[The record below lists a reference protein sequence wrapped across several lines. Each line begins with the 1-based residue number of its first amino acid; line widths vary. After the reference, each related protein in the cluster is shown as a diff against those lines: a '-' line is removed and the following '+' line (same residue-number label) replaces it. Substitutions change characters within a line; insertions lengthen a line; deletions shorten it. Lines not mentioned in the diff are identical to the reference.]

1 MKHNHHDH
9 DHSAHAG
16 LVKDPVCGMTIDP
29 AKAAARQVYKGETI
43 HFCSLHCEKKFL
55 ADPEAYTKPKD
66 SVDAGSAPR
75 SNLAEG
81 HPGAIYTC
89 PMHPEVVQ
97 DHPGDCPKCGMA
109 LEPMV
114 QTEEHTENHEL
125 KDMKRRFWFS
135 AILSLPLFAVSML
148 DMIPGMNI
156 QHRLPAGWFGWLQFA
171 LATPVTLWGGFPL
184 LKKAWRSVKNISPNM
199 FTLIG
204 LGTLSAYFFS
214 VVALVFPGI
223 FPAAFRGHMGQVHGG
238 TGVGGAMDGVTP
250 TVDLY
255 FEAAAVITTLV
266 LLGQVLELVARDA
279 TGGAIRALL
288 GLKAKTAHAVGAHGG
303 DNDIPLEEVYPG
315 MLLRVKPGEKV
326 PVDGIVTEGMS
337 FVDESMLTGESIPLE
352 KKAGERVTGS
362 TLNTT
367 GSFVMRAERVGSET
381 LLAQIV
387 EMVSS
392 AQRSRAPIQRL
403 ADIVSAW
410 FVPAVVAVAAMTFIV
425 WVIFGPEPRYAYA
438 FVNAVAVLIIA
449 CPCALG
455 LATPMSVM
463 VGVGNA
469 ARQGILIKNAEALE
483 TLGKVDTLV
492 VDKTGT
498 LTEGKPSVVAVY
510 AAAPLEANAV
520 LANAAALEKSSE
532 HPLARAIVNEAVD
545 KNLSVPAIS
554 DFMSV
559 TGSGVQAKIAGRK
572 NYLGNEKMMLQHGF
586 DITPARSFIDEHR
599 GRGETVV
606 FLGEENRLVGV
617 IAIADKIK
625 ASTPEAIR
633 LLKED
638 GVQIV
643 MLTGDNAQTAAAI
656 ARELGIDNFHADV
669 KPEDKSAYVAELV
682 NEGRIVAMAGD
693 GVNDAPALARAHV
706 GIAMGGGTDVAMESA
721 GVTLVKGD
729 LTKIADARLLS
740 RRVLGNIR
748 QNLFFAFF
756 YNLLGVPV
764 AAGVLYPFF
773 GLLLSPMLGAAAM
786 SLSSVSVI
794 MNALRLKRQGAGHQA

>member
-1 MKHNHHDH
+1 MKNEHQGHSHHGH
-9 DHSAHAG
+9 DHSAPAG
-16 LVKDPVCGMTIDP
+16 KVKDPVCGMTIDP
-29 AKAAARQVYKGETI
+29 ATAAAKQNYKGETI

-55 ADPEAYTKPKD
+55 ADPQAYVKPKATAAAPIT
-66 SVDAGSAPR
+66 VPAGT
-75 SNLAEG
+75 L
-81 HPGAIYTC
+81 YTC
-89 PMHPEVVQ
+89 PMHPEVIQ

-114 QTEEHTENHEL
+114 PTEEHTENHEL

-135 AILSLPLFAVSML
+135 AIVSFPLFAVSML
-148 DMIPGMNI
+148 DMIPGVNL
-156 QHRLPAGWFGWLQFA
+156 QHRLPAGWFGWLQAA

-223 FPAAFRGHMGQVHGG
+223 FPAAFRGHMGAVE
-238 TGVGGAMDGVTP
+238 
-250 TVDLY
+250 LY

-266 LLGQVLELVARDA
+266 LLGQVLELVARDS
-279 TGGAIRALL
+279 TGGAIKALL
-288 GLKAKTAHAVGAHGG
+288 GLKAKTAHAVGAYGD

-337 FVDESMLTGESIPLE
+337 FVDESMLTGESIPVE

-403 ADIVSAW
+403 ADIVSSW
-410 FVPAVVAVAAMTFIV
+410 FVPAVVAVAAITFAV

-510 AAAPLEANAV
+510 AAAPLEADAV

-532 HPLARAIVNEAVD
+532 HPLARAIVKEAEE
-545 KNLSVPAIS
+545 KNLSAPAIS

-633 LLKED
+633 LLKKE
-638 GVQIV
+638 GVHIV
-643 MLTGDNAQTAAAI
+643 MLTGDNAQTATAI

-669 KPEDKSAYVAELV
+669 KPEDKAAYVAELV
-682 NEGRIVAMAGD
+682 SGGRIVVMAGD

-721 GVTLVKGD
+721 GITLVKGD
-729 LTKIADARLLS
+729 LIKIAAARDLS
-740 RRVLGNIR
+740 RRVMGNIR
-748 QNLFFAFF
+748 QNLFFAFV

-764 AAGVLYPFF
+764 AAGALYPFF
-773 GLLLSPMLGAAAM
+773 GILLSPMLGAAAM

-794 MNALRLKRQGAGHQA
+794 VNALRLKSRGDRP

>member
-1 MKHNHHDH
+1 MKHEHHCDSCEAEGHGHHHH
-9 DHSAHAG
+9 DHSAHAQR
-16 LVKDPVCGMTIDP
+16 VKDPVCGMVIDP
-29 AKAAARQVYKGETI
+29 AKAAAKQVYKGETI
-43 HFCSLHCEKKFL
+43 HFCSLSCEKKFL
-55 ADPEAYTKPKD
+55 ANPESYMTPRAT
-66 SVDAGSAPR
+66 APHGTPVG
-75 SNLAEG
+75 AKTG
-81 HPGAIYTC
+81 DHPGALYTC
-89 PMHPEVVQ
+89 PMHPEIVQ

-114 QTEEHTENHEL
+114 QSEEHVENHEL
-125 KDMKRRFWFS
+125 RDMKRRFWFS
-135 AILSLPLFAVSML
+135 TILSLPLFAVSML

-156 QHRLPAGWFGWLQFA
+156 QHLLPAGWFGWLQFA
-171 LATPVTLWGGFPL
+171 LATPVTLWGGSPL
-184 LKKAWRSVKNISPNM
+184 LAKAWRSVKNISPNM

-204 LGTLSAYFFS
+204 LGTLSAYIFS
-214 VVALVFPGI
+214 VVALIFPGA
-223 FPAAFRGHMGQVHGG
+223 FPSAFRGHMG
-238 TGVGGAMDGVTP
+238 
-250 TVDLY
+250 TVELY

-266 LLGQVLELVARDA
+266 LLGQVLELIARDS

-288 GLKAKTAHAVGAHGG
+288 GLRAKTAHMVGAYGNET
-303 DNDIPLEEVYPG
+303 DVPLEEVYPG
-315 MLLRVKPGEKV
+315 SLLRVKPGEKI
-326 PVDGIVTEGMS
+326 PVDGSVSEGSS
-337 FVDESMLTGESIPLE
+337 FVDESMLTGESIPVE
-352 KKAGERVTGS
+352 KKTSDRVTGG

-367 GSFVMRAERVGSET
+367 GSFVMKAERVGSET

-403 ADIVSAW
+403 ADLVSAW
-410 FVPAVVAVAAMTFIV
+410 FVPAVVAVAAITFAL
-425 WVIFGPEPRYAYA
+425 WVFLGPEPRYAYA

-498 LTEGKPSVVAVY
+498 LTEGKPSVVAVF
-510 AAAPLEANAV
+510 AAPAFDEKTV
-520 LANAAALEKSSE
+520 LAQAASLEKSSE
-532 HPLARAIVNEAVD
+532 HPLAQAIVAAAGVIVPEA
-545 KNLSVPAIS
+545 SE
-554 DFMSV
+554 FHSV
-559 TGSGVQAKIAGRK
+559 TGSGVKAKVGGRK
-572 NYLGNEKMMLQHGF
+572 NFLGNENMMLQNGF
-586 DITPARSFIDEHR
+586 DVTPAQAFIAAHRS
-599 GRGETVV
+599 RGETVV
-606 FLGEENRLVGV
+606 FLAEENRLAGV

-625 ASTPEAIR
+625 PSTPEAIR
-633 LLKED
+633 TLRSE
-638 GVQIV
+638 GVRVI

-656 ARELGIDNFHADV
+656 ATSLGIADFQADV
-669 KPEDKSAYVAELV
+669 KPEDKAAFVAQLV
-682 NEGRIVAMAGD
+682 AEGRIVAMAGD

-729 LTKIADARLLS
+729 LTKIAEARALS
-740 RRVLGNIR
+740 RRVMGNIK
-748 QNLFFAFF
+748 QNLFFAFV

-773 GLLLSPMLGAAAM
+773 GILLSPMLGAAAM

-794 MNALRLKRQGAGHQA
+794 VNALRLKRRSPRHQP

>member
-1 MKHNHHDH
+1 MKHNHRNIP
-9 DHSAHAG
+9 AG
-16 LVKDPVCGMTIDP
+16 KVKDPVCGMTIDP
-29 AKAAARQVYKGETI
+29 AKAAAKQVYKGETI

-55 ADPEAYTKPKD
+55 TDPESYLKPKAAAPAL
-66 SVDAGSAPR
+66 AGS
-75 SNLAEG
+75 L
-81 HPGAIYTC
+81 YTC
-89 PMHPEVVQ
+89 PMHPEVIQ

-114 QTEEHTENHEL
+114 QTEEHTQNHGSTMLTTGEF

-135 AILSLPLFAVSML
+135 AILTLPLFAVSMS
-148 DMIPGMNI
+148 DMIPGVNL
-156 QHRLPAGWFGWLQFA
+156 QHRFPAGWFGWLQAA
-171 LATPVTLWGGFPL
+171 LATPVVLWGGFPL
-184 LKKAWRSVKNISPNM
+184 LGKAWRSVKNISPNM

-214 VVALVFPGI
+214 LVALLFPGI
-223 FPAAFRGHMGQVHGG
+223 FPAAFKGHGG
-238 TGVGGAMDGVTP
+238 NVE
-250 TVDLY
+250 LY

-266 LLGQVLELVARDA
+266 LLGQVLELMARDS
-279 TGGAIRALL
+279 TGGAIKALL
-288 GLKAKTAHAVGAHGG
+288 GLKAKTAHAVGPYG
-303 DNDIPLEEVYPG
+303 DENDIPLEEVYPG

-326 PVDGIVTEGMS
+326 PVDGLVTEGLS
-337 FVDESMLTGESIPLE
+337 FVDESMLTGESIPVE

-387 EMVSS
+387 QMVSS

-403 ADIVSAW
+403 ADIVSSW
-410 FVPAVVAVAAMTFIV
+410 FVPAVVAVAAITFAV
-425 WVIFGPEPRYAYA
+425 WVFFGPEPRYAYA

-498 LTEGKPSVVAVY
+498 LTEGKPSVVAVF
-510 AAAPLEANAV
+510 AAAGFADTDV
-520 LANAAALEKSSE
+520 LAHAAALEQSSE
-532 HPLARAIVNEAVD
+532 HPLARAIVREAAD
-545 KNLSVPAIS
+545 KQINTPAVSEFIS
-554 DFMSV
+554 I
-559 TGSGVQAKIAGRK
+559 TGSGVQAKIGGRK
-572 NYLGNEKMMLQHGF
+572 NYLGNEQMMLQNGF
-586 DITPARSFIDEHR
+586 DTTAAQRFIDEHR
-599 GRGETVV
+599 GRGESVV
-606 FLGEENRLVGV
+606 FLGEENHLAGV
-617 IAIADKIK
+617 VAIADKIK
-625 ASTPEAIR
+625 ASTTEAIR
-633 LLKED
+633 TLKKE
-638 GVQIV
+638 GVHIV

-656 ARELGIDNFHADV
+656 ARELGISDFHADV
-669 KPEDKSAYVAELV
+669 KPQDKADFVADLV
-682 NEGRIVAMAGD
+682 SKGRMVAMAGD

-721 GVTLVKGD
+721 GITLVKGD
-729 LTKIADARLLS
+729 LIKIAEARDLS
-740 RRVLGNIR
+740 RRVMRNIR
-748 QNLFFAFF
+748 QNLFFAFV
-756 YNLLGVPV
+756 YNLFGVPV
-764 AAGVLYPFF
+764 AAGALYPFF

-794 MNALRLKRQGAGHQA
+794 VNALRLKSRRDRHSA